1 MARSLQIE
9 VKQRDAL
16 PGKKGCAETMAVQ
29 THFLETVEKKKN
41 KKKFCLSIKIIRQ
54 AVEEGHIS

>member
-1 MARSLQIE
+1 MNT
-9 VKQRDAL
+9 L
-16 PGKKGCAETMAVQ
+16 PRKKGCAETMSVQ

-41 KKKFCLSIKIIRQ
+41 KEKFCLSAIKQ